1 MLQPPPLPPY
11 SRLPTRLGLTS
22 RHSYSQHPATH
33 SSRLQQQR
41 LSVAARGGTP
51 CCASILGRCPAP
63 ATARHTHTPSASST
77 SLPAPKCSSGGHPQP
92 RSPCLSMRCSSSD
105 SDHSDAPS
113 CVPDPRPTPLEA
125 LVRSP
130 ARTRRLARRLA
141 AAQKWTLEQASA
153 GIHTPTSSDEL
164 ALGSSDDSEN
174 DSCRGS
180 RSSDGRKRRRTTGV
194 DSENDSDSGSGS
206 GFSSLRTDL
215 DSALSAAWRD
225 QSRDGSSGGGSSS
238 VPIRALICSSLAS
251 SDVAS
256 TSEAGSSDHAEGSD
270 VPETC
275 HDTSQISSSSS
286 SSSSSSLNTSTGLL
300 PQLTPRSS
308 LRTVPKQHDSS
319 RSPLHPLSSPADI
332 HPPPHHPEHPDPA
345 PPLDTATPA
354 QPPPPAPSSGT
365 SPFPASHTVT
375 PARPSAADSNGSSDG
390 SSDVTPAASQSRRWS
405 DPSNPFRL
413 SDENINDSVPP
424 KVSTTD
430 SDGSSSPATLTPWQA
445 SSMGELLSL
454 LTDNHRTTTPTELD
468 PRSLATASASHA
480 APLIAR
486 STSSAQQALARQ
498 YPQLGAG
505 SVVHDA
511 IQNLISTIQYGV
523 VDLDG
528 RAVFREGEQ
537 SGAPTWSSNLPG
549 VERSGVSDGGWG
561 RSAMDRI
568 LGPGSSSRVGA
579 DALARML
586 QSFATGNES
595 VDEGGSRGVG
605 QGRSRGRAVAGGSS
619 GAGVSK
625 RVTSDWSTEEFALHA
640 HRNRQRQRPR
650 TCGTLLTTTL
660 TTARNP
666 QASYQARMARRRH
679 KTSQL
684 MQLTEGESFL
694 HHAQTT
700 DRTHGVSPPLTV
712 QVTDVLDQMDLLLS
726 SSDGSQHQP
735 PRQGQ
740 SSRGWAG
747 GVGSKGG
754 PGAWDGS
761 GHGRVSGG
769 GGGRSRTATAV
780 VEVTGYTQKDAVPLR
795 LKIQWLLE
803 VEGDGGVALLQVSR
817 ARVGVTR
824 MGTAAGTGAR
834 AEANTR
840 TGTPRAGPPQPG
852 EPLSFAPHSRG
863 AARRVP
869 QPQLLGQRS
878 ALGRA
883 TRTHSPTWSM
893 PGGGQSA
900 GPCTLLVAI
909 CTRRVLQ
916 TAATCDSQTTL
927 SAPAAPLVD
936 DRGVVRGAGV
946 DAAGGRHAVTR
957 WVSPVAGRAAS
968 ESRRDLPAKA
978 THAAP
983 AVRRDKSP
991 NLTPD
996 LRARVPAHGCAGTG
1010 PGVQNLTPDSR
1021 VRVHDTRAN
1030 KQMVRYAQGAEATW
1044 QDMADMADDF
1054 AHYFTTATVGSYLGV
1069 SVCGTHQGASSSPN
1083 VTVRS
1088 AAAAAARPDPACSHP
1103 FTWAVCV
1110 PPIPPPHPPTP
1121 TPPHST
1127 HTHTHTQL
1135 LPSKLG
1141 LPKPSEW
1148 REQLSPQEGNRLRWM
1163 VKQLVMRV
1171 AARADNVEPRV
1182 IATSLFCMAQLQIH
1196 PPAYYTRLLEGLTPH
1211 LTGRIP
1217 RVPTPLT
1224 HPNLTTHTSVS
1235 SGRSGRSGGGG
1246 SGSAE
1251 GVSFS
1256 QPFAAHHTSWLLG
1269 THPYSVCSGSES
1281 DSDADPNPQQP
1292 AACSSSSS
1300 AHSSSGVVGTP
1311 ASRPPLFSTT
1321 SSRKHSSTSSSAS
1334 SSSSRFAGTSPPG
1347 GGQAESVRL
1356 VAAVGVGV
1364 AAVGEETA
1372 ATAAAAA
1379 AAAQLDR
1386 ATAPALSAGG
1396 ALMPDATATDVS
1408 MTLWALQE
1416 VGHREFPRGFTLSVV
1431 RHLTPSLL
1439 PTLPMAEAVHIPMD
1453 MAAIHMDP
1461 GAAWL
1466 QEGVSA
1472 SALPSIPGGTPPQAL
1487 ELLLRFQG
1495 MNHHPGPAFVRAV
1508 TELACLQN
1516 HQLRDSDC
1524 VHACE
1529 MLALMGHWPGWANLR
1544 ELIGRWT
1551 SLIPATTPARTAR
1564 FSVALCRVLLLQPA
1578 LSPASPPGHP
1588 PSDAPHAGPASINAA
1603 LVSQRHTQTKKPST
1617 SSASSRARF
1626 ASRLRSDRDTGG
1638 AADPSGSSSRS
1649 TETSDDSSDGSS
1661 SERASDDSDDGGS
1674 KASGGGSV
1682 AAAAVGAAAAARRL
1696 GGRRRR
1702 TGCGSSVT

>member
-164 ALGSSDDSEN
+164 APGGSDDSEN

-505 SVVHDA
+505 SAVHDA

-625 RVTSDWSTEEFALHA
+625 RVTSDWSTEE
-640 HRNRQRQRPR
+640 
-650 TCGTLLTTTL
+650 
-660 TTARNP
+660 
-666 QASYQARMARRRH
+666 
-679 KTSQL
+679 
-684 MQLTEGESFL
+684 
-694 HHAQTT
+694 
-700 DRTHGVSPPLTV
+700 
-712 QVTDVLDQMDLLLS
+712 VTDVLDQMDLLLS

-769 GGGRSRTATAV
+769 GGGGGRSRTATAV

-803 VEGDGGVALLQVSR
+803 VEGDGGVALLQSSL
-817 ARVGVTR
+817 
-824 MGTAAGTGAR
+824 
-834 AEANTR
+834 
-840 TGTPRAGPPQPG
+840 PQPAA
-852 EPLSFAPHSRG
+852 SG
-863 AARRVP
+863 AA
-869 QPQLLGQRS
+869 QRS
-878 ALGRA
+878 N
-883 TRTHSPTWSM
+883 
-893 PGGGQSA
+893 
-900 GPCTLLVAI
+900 GPRNAQPHLEHA
-909 CTRRVLQ
+909 R
-916 TAATCDSQTTL
+916 
-927 SAPAAPLVD
+927 APAAPLVD

-1103 FTWAVCV
+1103 FTW
-1110 PPIPPPHPPTP
+1110 
-1121 TPPHST
+1121 
-1127 HTHTHTQL
+1127 L

-1182 IATSLFCMAQLQIH
+1182 IATSLFCMARLQIH

-1217 RVPTPLT
+1217 RTPT
-1224 HPNLTTHTSVS
+1224 HPNLATHTPIGSS
-1235 SGRSGRSGGGG
+1235 SGDRGRSSGGTGGSGGSGDTGRSGGAAGA
-1246 SGSAE
+1246 SS
-1251 GVSFS
+1251 S
-1256 QPFAAHHTSWLLG
+1256 QPLVAHHASSLLHA
-1269 THPYSVCSGSES
+1269 HPHSLCPGPES
-1281 DSDADPNPQQP
+1281 DAESDADPQRPPAQP
-1292 AACSSSSS
+1292 SSEGAAAPGSRPPLVSASSSREHSSSSS
-1300 AHSSSGVVGTP
+1300 GASGAG
-1311 ASRPPLFSTT
+1311 
-1321 SSRKHSSTSSSAS
+1321 
-1334 SSSSRFAGTSPPG
+1334 SSSRFAGSFLPG
-1347 GGQAESVRL
+1347 GGQAGSVRL
-1356 VAAVGVGV
+1356 VTAVGVGV
-1364 AAVGEETA
+1364 AAAGAETA
-1372 ATAAAAA
+1372 AGSAAAAA
-1379 AAAQLDR
+1379 AALPHR
-1386 ATAPALSAGG
+1386 AAAAPALSAGG
-1396 ALMPDATATDVS
+1396 ADAGRHCHRRLDGPLGTAGAGLGLGSGETTFGLVH
-1408 MTLWALQE
+1408 W
-1416 VGHREFPRGFTLSVV
+1416 GFTLSVV

-1439 PTLPMAEAVHIPMD
+1439 PTLPLGEAVHIPMD

-1466 QEGVSA
+1466 QVRRARVQGQGAEV
-1472 SALPSIPGGTPPQAL
+1472 LDPGAAWLQGYCTAL
-1487 ELLLRFQG
+1487 EPHLVKLSVRSLGVVLGGLQRLWFRPRNQFLLHIALSTLPRLSHSCKVQRL
-1495 MNHHPGPAFVRAV
+1495 PAANAADS
-1508 TELACLQN
+1508 AC
-1516 HQLRDSDC
+1516 C
-1524 VHACE
+1524 GVC
-1529 MLALMGHWPGWANLR
+1529 
-1544 ELIGRWT
+1544 
-1551 SLIPATTPARTAR
+1551 
-1564 FSVALCRVLLLQPA
+1564 VALE
-1578 LSPASPPGHP
+1578 GW
-1588 PSDAPHAGPASINAA
+1588 
-1603 LVSQRHTQTKKPST
+1603 
-1617 SSASSRARF
+1617 
-1626 ASRLRSDRDTGG
+1626 
-1638 AADPSGSSSRS
+1638 
-1649 TETSDDSSDGSS
+1649 
-1661 SERASDDSDDGGS
+1661 
-1674 KASGGGSV
+1674 
-1682 AAAAVGAAAAARRL
+1682 
-1696 GGRRRR
+1696 
-1702 TGCGSSVT
+1702 